1 MYRYFPNFADWSSD
15 FRRLAF
21 ASGMVGVFFGV
32 QLTIQYNFIVERLG
46 IEPIE
51 LGVVEALREIPG
63 FLNFIFLAIMIAL
76 SPPVAAMVC
85 LIFMGIGIAAF
96 SQVNT
101 VLMFTLFSVVWSI
114 GFHAWHPLSQSM
126 GIKFSG
132 NRGKG
137 WALGQL
143 RAVESFAWF
152 LMILVCIGAYSY
164 IGYEGLYIIAGMACL
179 LGAGTIFGAAR
190 KKVTN
195 VDHSFLLKKKYW
207 LFYTLQFLQGCR
219 KQIFITFAIFA
230 LVKVH
235 GMPIHTTMILV
246 LINQAII
253 SITGG
258 WFGRLI
264 DQFGERTMLSVSYV
278 VLIFVFIG
286 YGSIDHRATLYVLYI
301 IDNVVFFGAIALTTY
316 LNKIAPPEDLKASLS
331 MGVTFNHISSVT
343 VPLVGG
349 YAWHLFGYQV
359 IFYAGAGFALISFV
373 FAQFLPRHQPDL
385 ESA

>member
-1 MYRYFPNFADWSSD
+1 MRGFFPDISDWSYD

-32 QLTIQYNFIVERLG
+32 QLTIQHNFIVERLG
-46 IEPIE
+46 IEPVE

-63 FLNFIFLAIMIAL
+63 FLNFVFLAIMIAL

-101 VLMFTLFSVVWSI
+101 VLMFTVFSVVWSI
-114 GFHAWHPLSQSM
+114 GFHAWYPLSQSM
-126 GIKFSG
+126 GIQFSG
-132 NRGKG
+132 DRGKG

-152 LMILVCIGAYSY
+152 LMILVCLVAYSY
-164 IGYEGLYIIAGMACL
+164 VGYAGLFIVAGVACF
-179 LGAGTIFGAAR
+179 LGAGTIFGAVR

-195 VDHSFLLKKKYW
+195 VDRSFLLKKKYW

-235 GMPIHTTMILV
+235 GMPIHTTMTLV

-253 SITGG
+253 SVTGG
-258 WFGRLI
+258 WFGKLI
-264 DQFGERTMLSVSYV
+264 DRFGERTMLSISYA
-278 VLIFVFIG
+278 VLTFVFIG
-286 YGSIDHRATLYVLYI
+286 YGSIDHRPTLYVLYI
-301 IDNVVFFGAIALTTY
+301 IDNAVFFGAIALTTY
-316 LNKIAPPEDLKASLS
+316 LNKIAPPEDLKPSLS

-343 VPLVGG
+343 VPLLGG
-349 YAWHLFGYQV
+349 YAWYLYGYQV
-359 IFYAGAGFALISFV
+359 IFFAGAGFALVSFV
-373 FAQFLPRHQPDL
+373 FAQFLPNHQSD
-385 ESA
+385 